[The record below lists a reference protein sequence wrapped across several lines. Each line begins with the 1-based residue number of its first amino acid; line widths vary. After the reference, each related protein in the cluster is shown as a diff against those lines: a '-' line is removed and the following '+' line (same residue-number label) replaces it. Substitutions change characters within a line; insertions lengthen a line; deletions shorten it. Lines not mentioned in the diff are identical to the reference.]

1 MTDII
6 EWLFTSRERPTW
18 EPWYLRT
25 DRSREKQCV
34 RGESSFKPGVWQCE
48 FTPYLFDSGGGIH
61 LLSCVWLCDPVDCSK
76 PGFPVLHR
84 LLELGQTHVRRVG
97 DAIQS
102 SHPVVP
108 FSCPQTLPASGSF
121 LVSRL
126 LASGGQS
133 IGASASVLVLPSNIQ
148 SWFPLE
154 ID

>member
-1 MTDII
+1 MIDII

-25 DRSREKQCV
+25 DRSGRSSVWEEKA
-34 RGESSFKPGVWQCE
+34 
-48 FTPYLFDSGGGIH
+48 
-61 LLSCVWLCDPVDCSK
+61 LLSQESDSVSSCPIYCHWWWYSLAQLCLTLCEPVDCSK

-108 FSCPQTLPASGSF
+108 FSCPQSLPASGSF

-133 IGASASVLVLPSNIQ
+133 IGASASVLVRPANIQ
-148 SWFPLE
+148 RWFPLE
-154 ID
+154 SD